1 MLCELDHALD
11 QIESDQNVRALI
23 LTGAGERAFSAGTD
37 ISEIA
42 GIDEDAAI
50 DVSRRGQAVCER
62 LERFKVPVIAAVS
75 GIAAGGGFEL
85 ALACH
90 MRLASPDAKFSLPE
104 SKIGLIPAYGGTQR
118 LSRVIGSGR
127 ALELM
132 ISPRTID
139 SDEAARIGL
148 VNRVVEKD
156 LLMMAAETVASG
168 IAKLAPLAIRA
179 CMEAVIVGSAMSL
192 EEGLALEA
200 QLFSRLFAT
209 EDVREGTSAF
219 LEKRE
224 PVFKGR

>member
-139 SDEAARIGL
+139 SDEAARIGRIPCNHCL
-148 VNRVVEKD
+148 IINYIICSKHIGFSAWACNRINNCYV
-156 LLMMAAETVASG
+156 LRITNT
-168 IAKLAPLAIRA
+168 
-179 CMEAVIVGSAMSL
+179 SL
-192 EEGLALEA
+192 RI
-200 QLFSRLFAT
+200 SCSDT
-209 EDVREGTSAF
+209 NCSC
-219 LEKRE
+219 
-224 PVFKGR
+224 